1 MCRTSIFSLFVL
13 ISLRVLLYEGYE
25 QLDVEEQRTGDARRE
40 LEMEM
45 ERAEKQGAKR
55 ELDSVKRE
63 LSEFRAGAVKLLME
77 GTISIADAVYELVL

>member
-1 MCRTSIFSLFVL
+1 
-13 ISLRVLLYEGYE
+13 
-25 QLDVEEQRTGDARRE
+25 
-40 LEMEM
+40 MEM